1 MKMQRC
7 IACSIVSIRISV
19 TTVEGTMYYRTGGC
33 LCIIKEWWTVRQEET
48 YRSQKQK

>member
-7 IACSIVSIRISV
+7 IACSIVRIRINV
-19 TTVEGTMYYRTGGC
+19 TTAEGTMYSRTGRC
-33 LCIIKEWWTVRQEET
+33 LCIFKEWWNVRQEET